1 MARPNQD
8 LDITRNLR
16 TLEWLKAE
24 LIEGV
29 SFFFKA
35 LIKHNQQA
43 IAKALAAIML
53 TCYFLARRLG
63 ISYTEL
69 DLTVEE
75 QLRAHLETE
84 HQLEVWYGDISACLK
99 HVQGKNQAL
108 KKPQPQ

>member
-16 TLEWLKAE
+16 TLEWLKTE

-43 IAKALAAIML
+43 IAKALATIML
-53 TCYFLARRLG
+53 TCYFLGKRLG
-63 ISYTEL
+63 ISYAEL
-69 DLTVEE
+69 DQTVEE
-75 QLRAHLETE
+75 QLHSLLETD
-84 HQLEVWYGDISACLK
+84 HQLEKWYGDISTCLN
-99 HVQGKNQAL
+99 HVQGKNQR
-108 KKPQPQ
+108 